1 MFLTQNIDESFYAQ
15 LYKKNPNGFKSSDC
29 TSQGKIRICRY
40 QSPRQTFY
48 SEIARASAIRF
59 IVGMAN

>member
-1 MFLTQNIDESFYAQ
+1 MFLTQNMDESFYAQ

-29 TSQGKIRICRY
+29 TSQGKIRIFL
-40 QSPRQTFY
+40 RQTFY